1 MVAEQVDCLGDELTF
16 VIPTRAAILP
26 PQLAE
31 DFRLGLLAHK
41 VVHPLGNTDFWRND
55 SFSPR
60 FPPGSGNKTFGA
72 DRVMCREKCFFI
84 RGGNSYRMGACL

>member
-1 MVAEQVDCLGDELTF
+1 MSFNCVKVQGADGGLAMATEQMDRLADEWTF
-16 VIPTRAAILP
+16 VVPTRAAILP

-31 DFRLGLLAHK
+31 DFRFGWLAHK
-41 VVHPLGNTDFWRND
+41 VVHLLGNTDFWHND

-72 DRVMCREKCFFI
+72 DRL
-84 RGGNSYRMGACL
+84 SP